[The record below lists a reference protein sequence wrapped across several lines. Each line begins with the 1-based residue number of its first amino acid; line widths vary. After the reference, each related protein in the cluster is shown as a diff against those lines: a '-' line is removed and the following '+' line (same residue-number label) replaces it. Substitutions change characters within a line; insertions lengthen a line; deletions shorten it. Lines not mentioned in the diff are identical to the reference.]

1 MKLPQ
6 LSLTTKIAN
15 YFLLLA
21 LMTVGIVGG
30 VAYFRAR
37 EALEQAAFD
46 RLNVAATLKEQEI
59 RRWFEERQ
67 RDFLQTTQMPYVQSS
82 LAILLN
88 SQSEAAK
95 QQAYKVLERY
105 LVRVNEIKPSLREI
119 LILDRSNKIVFSTN
133 KEREGNYEILA
144 NITYVENVEEG
155 ANFAPI
161 FYVSPIT
168 RKPAITLAKPL
179 ENRQGMILVD
189 LDLER
194 IDRIVREKTG
204 LGRSGESYLVGS
216 LISKNS
222 FIAGKST
229 SAEDLPDDIDSPG
242 IDAAM
247 SGMSGSGLYR
257 NYAEDSVLGV
267 YRWLN
272 EQDIALLVEISQD
285 EAFDPARKLA
295 SAIVF
300 VGLISV
306 VGLLIGVNWLA
317 LQLSAS
323 RQQLEQSSQQL
334 QLKAQEAEAANLAK
348 SSFLAN
354 MSHELRTPLNA
365 ILGFSQLMSRDSI
378 TTNSQKESLDII
390 NRSGEHLL
398 NLINDVLEMSK
409 IEAGKVTL
417 DNTAFDLHRLLQTIQ
432 DMFQIRAES
441 KGLWFKFELA
451 DNLPQYIMGDSR
463 KLRQLLINLL
473 SNAVKFTQTGGV
485 TLRAFTCESD
495 RPSGD
500 EVKLCFVIADT
511 GKGIAVEEL
520 DQLFD
525 PFVQTKSG
533 IQSESGTGL
542 GLAISRQFAELMGG
556 SIKAD
561 SVLESGSTFSFDIQV
576 ALTERSQI
584 KILSSSKTVKHLA
597 PGQSNYRLA
606 IIDDRETNRLALL
619 KLLKSVGFE
628 ARTANNGVEAISLWQ
643 EWQPD
648 LIWMDIRMP
657 VMDGYEA
664 TRTIKSHPQGKA
676 TVIIAL
682 TASAFEEQREKA
694 FQAGYDDFVP
704 KPFSEQTI
712 FDKLTQHLGVAF
724 IYEAEVEHLANEPIK
739 AAKPLTL
746 KDLESLSPG
755 LVKELNQAAIAV
767 DNEKIEQLITQIPDS
782 QQHIAQKIS
791 DMLAEYDFDAIID
804 LTNGQSTKAH
814 SSLKDSLRVAP
825 HVSALKR
832 RSNL

>member
-21 LMTVGIVGG
+21 LTTVGIVGG

-46 RLNVAATLKEQEI
+46 RLNVATTLKEQEI
-59 RRWFEERQ
+59 RRWFEDRQ
-67 RDFLQTTQMPYVQSS
+67 RDFLQTTQMPDVQSS
-82 LAILLN
+82 LAVLLN
-88 SQSEAAK
+88 SQDEATK

-119 LILDRSNKIVFSTN
+119 FILDRSNKIVFSTN
-133 KEREGNYEILA
+133 KEREGDYEILA

-194 IDRIVREKTG
+194 IDSIVREKTG
-204 LGRSGESYLVGS
+204 LGESGESYLVGS

-222 FIAGKST
+222 FIAGKSK
-229 SAEDLPDDIDSPG
+229 SVKDLPDDIDSPG

-247 SGMSGSGLYR
+247 SGMSGYGLYR
-257 NYAEDSVLGV
+257 NYADNSVLGV

-295 SAIVF
+295 SAIVL

-306 VGLLIGVNWLA
+306 AGLLIGVNWLA

-323 RQQLEQSSQQL
+323 RQQLERSSQQL

-365 ILGFSQLMSRDSI
+365 ILGFSQLMSRDE
-378 TTNSQKESLDII
+378 TTTSSQKESLDII

-409 IEAGKVTL
+409 IEAGKITL

-432 DMFQIRAES
+432 AMFQIRAES

-451 DNLPQYIMGDSR
+451 DNLPQYIVGDSR

-485 TLRAFTCESD
+485 TLRTFTCEGD

-500 EVKLCFVIADT
+500 KVKLCFVIADT
-511 GKGIAVEEL
+511 GKGIAPEEL
-520 DQLFD
+520 DKLFD
-525 PFVQTKSG
+525 PFMQTKSG
-533 IQSESGTGL
+533 IQSEGGTGL
-542 GLAISRQFAELMGG
+542 GLAISRQFAELMDG
-556 SIKAD
+556 SIQAD
-561 SVLESGSTFSFDIQV
+561 SVLGEGSTFNFDIQIELV
-576 ALTERSQI
+576 ESSQVDI
-584 KILSSSKTVKHLA
+584 VSSPRTVKHLA
-597 PGQSNYRLA
+597 LGQTKYRLA
-606 IIDDRETNRLALL
+606 VIDDRQTNRLALL
-619 KLLKSVGFE
+619 KLLQSVGFE
-628 ARTANNGVEAISLWQ
+628 PRTANNGVEAIALWH

-648 LIWMDIRMP
+648 LIWMDMRMP

-676 TVIIAL
+676 TIIIAL
-682 TASAFEEQREKA
+682 TASAFEEQREKVI
-694 FQAGYDDFVP
+694 QAGCDDFVP

-712 FDKLTQHLGVAF
+712 FDKLNQHLGVKF
-724 IYEAEVEHLANEPIK
+724 IYESEVEHLANESVK
-739 AAKPLTL
+739 AAKPITL
-746 KDLESLSPG
+746 KDLESLPPE
-755 LVKELNQAAIAV
+755 LVSELNQAAIAV
-767 DNEKIEQLITQIPDS
+767 DGEKLEQLITQIPDS
-782 QQHIAQKIS
+782 QQHIVEGIS
-791 DMLAEYDFDAIID
+791 KMLSEYDFDSIID
-804 LTNGQSTKAH
+804 LTE
-814 SSLKDSLRVAP
+814 
-825 HVSALKR
+825 
-832 RSNL
+832 SNTNS